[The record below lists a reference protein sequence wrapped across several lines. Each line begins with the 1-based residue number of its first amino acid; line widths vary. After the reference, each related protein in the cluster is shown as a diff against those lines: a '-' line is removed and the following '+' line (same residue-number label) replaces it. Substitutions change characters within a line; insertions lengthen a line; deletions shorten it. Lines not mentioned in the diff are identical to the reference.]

1 MKKYLTLT
9 INWALVF
16 AISSLGMVVNR
27 GPHADPTDDFSFSI
41 AYATDSD
48 DAHMMKEDEVAAILI
63 DHMDRYPRSESRKL
77 ASHIIDLCKQ
87 YRFDPAFILSLIQVE
102 SGFRKNIVS
111 YAGAM
116 GLMQLMPATAE
127 VVAKRYGV
135 RYTGERSLLD
145 PITNVSLG
153 VAYLSE
159 LRKKY
164 RGVSPYFAFAAYN
177 MGPARLDRLAR
188 HKRFKPVGTKEYYE
202 KIRRGVPGLR
212 FYSPRQALAKP
223 LKERGSV

>member
-16 AISSLGMVVNR
+16 AISSLGVVVNH
-27 GPHADPTDDFSFSI
+27 GPHADPTDDFSYSI

-48 DAHMMKEDEVAAILI
+48 DIHLMKEEEVTAILV
-63 DHMDRYPRSESRKL
+63 DHMDRFPKSESRKL
-77 ASHIIDLCKQ
+77 SHHLLDLCKQ

-116 GLMQLMPATAE
+116 GLMQLMPSTAE
-127 VVAKRYGV
+127 VVAKRYNV

-145 PITNVSLG
+145 PFTNVSLG

-164 RGVSPYFAFAAYN
+164 RGVSPYFQFAAYN
-177 MGPARLDRLAR
+177 MGPAKLDRLAR
-188 HKRFKPVGTKEYYE
+188 RKRFKPAGTKDYYE
-202 KIRRGVPGLR
+202 KIRRGVPLLR
-212 FYSPRQALAKP
+212 FYSQRQALGDGPKG
-223 LKERGSV
+223 RGSV